1 MAKCRRKIKK
11 LVLLFL
17 TAVCCVFSSCTADTS
32 YFANELV
39 SEKWQA
45 NLDGGASVYLEFS
58 SDTAALKISNADSS
72 TEIKGKYTA
81 DDDSFV
87 IFMPEIGRNYTFSYT
102 PSKSYLELTYD
113 GNTIKMDRVS

>member
-1 MAKCRRKIKK
+1 MAKCRSKIKN

-17 TAVCCVFSSCTADTS
+17 TAACCVFSSCTADTS
-32 YFANELV
+32 GFANELV

-58 SDTAALKISNADSS
+58 NDTATLKISNADSS

-81 DDDSFV
+81 DDNSFV
-87 IFMPEIGRNYTFSYT
+87 IFVPDIGRNYTFSYT

-113 GNTIKMDRVS
+113 GNTIKMDKVS